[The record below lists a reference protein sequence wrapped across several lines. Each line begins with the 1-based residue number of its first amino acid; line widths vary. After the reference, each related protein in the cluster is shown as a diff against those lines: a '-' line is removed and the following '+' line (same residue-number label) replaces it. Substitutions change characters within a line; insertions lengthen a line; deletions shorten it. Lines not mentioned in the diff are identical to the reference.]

1 MVPEEWEPPWK
12 ETSPLPGGPLSK
24 SSAGR
29 WRGSASA
36 WWWEGASGECGFLM
50 GSPVGSKRW
59 EEEIVRVRKGER
71 EGAGGMGHRATGQGT
86 VSVRIRRWGALD
98 YKVVFV
104 WGGVQVRQ
112 SNLIGFH
119 PSCSVLQVTKLD
131 EGEAPALTWRQHSD
145 TDAVG

>member
-1 MVPEEWEPPWK
+1 
-12 ETSPLPGGPLSK
+12 
-24 SSAGR
+24 
-29 WRGSASA
+29 
-36 WWWEGASGECGFLM
+36 M
-50 GSPVGSKRW
+50 GSERQ
-59 EEEIVRVRKGER
+59 EEEIVRVRK
-71 EGAGGMGHRATGQGT
+71 A
-86 VSVRIRRWGALD
+86 
-98 YKVVFV
+98 

>member
-1 MVPEEWEPPWK
+1 
-12 ETSPLPGGPLSK
+12 
-24 SSAGR
+24 
-29 WRGSASA
+29 
-36 WWWEGASGECGFLM
+36 M
-50 GSPVGSKRW
+50 GSPVGNERW
-59 EEEIVRVRKGER
+59 EEEIVGVRRGGER
-71 EGAGGMGHRATGQGT
+71 GRGMGHRATGQGT
-86 VSVRIRRWGALD
+86 VSIRFRRWGALD

>member
-1 MVPEEWEPPWK
+1 M
-12 ETSPLPGGPLSK
+12 
-24 SSAGR
+24 
-29 WRGSASA
+29 
-36 WWWEGASGECGFLM
+36 M
-50 GSPVGSKRW
+50 GSPVGSERW
-59 EEEIVRVRKGER
+59 EQEILRVRKGER
-71 EGAGGMGHRATGQGT
+71 EGVGGGIGHRATGQGT
-86 VSVRIRRWGALD
+86 VSIRIRRWGALD

-104 WGGVQVRQ
+104 WGGGVQVRQ

>member
-1 MVPEEWEPPWK
+1 MP
-12 ETSPLPGGPLSK
+12 SSRMGPGDGVESGPQ
-24 SSAGR
+24 
-29 WRGSASA
+29 
-36 WWWEGASGECGFLM
+36 M
-50 GSPVGSKRW
+50 GSPVGSERW
-59 EEEIVRVRKGER
+59 EEEIVGVRRGEK
-71 EGAGGMGHRATGQGT
+71 EGRGMGHRATGQGT
-86 VSVRIRRWGALD
+86 VSIRFRRWGALD